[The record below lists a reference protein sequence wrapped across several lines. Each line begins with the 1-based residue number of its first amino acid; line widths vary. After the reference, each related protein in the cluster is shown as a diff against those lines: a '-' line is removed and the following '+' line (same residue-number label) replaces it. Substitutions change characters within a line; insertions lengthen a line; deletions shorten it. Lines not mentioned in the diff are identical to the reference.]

1 VLKALAFDSCG
12 ENKDAYDLF
21 YILRSYG
28 AGVENVI
35 ARLQLDDEEADR
47 ALDVL
52 CRDFTDPESVGPMR
66 VAEFIMGGPDEAIQ
80 ADVVGF
86 VATLLRR
93 CA

>member
-1 VLKALAFDSCG
+1 
-12 ENKDAYDLF
+12 
-21 YILRSYG
+21 
-28 AGVENVI
+28 
-35 ARLQLDDEEADR
+35 
-47 ALDVL
+47 
-52 CRDFTDPESVGPMR
+52 MR